1 MRKKYGTV
9 SNAEDKLG
17 LTVEYYIG
25 GDPSTSPTATPEKSP
40 TKHGHLS
47 LTKPE
52 QIGLAT
58 ACVSTMSSTEKVD
71 FIEKIISA
79 LAVDSVFE
87 LVKKLVISMLAK
99 NLMAGPM
106 KLVENILEHLL
117 TKLDDSTVG
126 SFLNGL
132 TNKLFLQQAKHRGVS
147 TNPADFV
154 TLFLQGMTQLE
165 SGGKANLIYKFSQC
179 VGGSKEGNKKE
190 SPLPMNRM
198 PFGPIDYTIQFF
210 TCTDVRQAC
219 TMFITFLKT

>member
-1 MRKKYGTV
+1 MV
-9 SNAEDKLG
+9 
-17 LTVEYYIG
+17 
-25 GDPSTSPTATPEKSP
+25 
-40 TKHGHLS
+40 
-47 LTKPE
+47 
-52 QIGLAT
+52 
-58 ACVSTMSSTEKVD
+58 
-71 FIEKIISA
+71 
-79 LAVDSVFE
+79 
-87 LVKKLVISMLAK
+87 
-99 NLMAGPM
+99 GPM

-219 TMFITFLKT
+219 TMFITFLKTWLLGIRQSNRTVFHMYWCAAGKERFFHCLHVAYRLLYFQDHLFL